1 MSSGSPP
8 HSASLSSA
16 VALSN
21 WMKAAMNTHVP
32 AGATGHEQEV
42 LWSEIIPWNQH
53 LGLSLVK
60 NREGTLRLELSSKD
74 HGHWSNHRTVCTF
87 VDGSVEFEETAAGT
101 AIMNLIRN
109 GTVSAR
115 EALCLSC
122 YPKGYTP
129 PSPEVLRDDYWQKI
143 LDRAVASSVMSS

>member
-1 MSSGSPP
+1 MSSGNPP
-8 HSASLSSA
+8 YSSDLRSSM
-16 VALSN
+16 ALLN
-21 WMKAAMNTHVP
+21 WMQAAMNTHMQ
-32 AGATGHEQEV
+32 GGSTGHDQSV
-42 LWSEIIPWNQH
+42 LWSEVIPWNPH
-53 LGLSLVK
+53 LGLSLIRNK
-60 NREGTLRLELSSKD
+60 EQLRLELSRKD
-74 HGHWSNHRTVCTF
+74 HGHWSDHRTVCTF

-129 PSPEVLRDDYWQKI
+129 PTPEVLRDDYWQKI
-143 LDRAVASSVMSS
+143 LDRAVASSVMSG